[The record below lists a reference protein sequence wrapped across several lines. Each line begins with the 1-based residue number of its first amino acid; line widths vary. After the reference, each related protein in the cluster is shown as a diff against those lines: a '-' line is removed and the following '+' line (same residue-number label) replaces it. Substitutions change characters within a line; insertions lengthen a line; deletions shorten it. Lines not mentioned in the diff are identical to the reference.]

1 MVTLIQK
8 KFMPFC
14 FLAAE
19 ATMLFKAHP
28 TMMELCVKMMLFRH
42 KLDNYL
48 FVCRECIYKN
58 KHKKAEVVFR

>member
-1 MVTLIQK
+1 
-8 KFMPFC
+8 MPFC

-19 ATMLFKAHP
+19 AAAMLFKAYP
-28 TMMELCVKMMLFRH
+28 TMMELNIKIMLFWH

-58 KHKKAEVVFR
+58 KHKKAEVVFC